1 VRVSVVRLP
10 PSVHGDGDHGFVPIL
25 IRIARKDS
33 LSAYVGDGL
42 NRWPAVHRIDAAHLF
57 RLALERG
64 SAGACYHGVAEE
76 GVPFREIASV
86 IGRHLKLPVASKS
99 AEEAVKHFDW
109 FRAFRGDRCP
119 ASSQRTRE
127 PLGWQPKR
135 PGAIADL
142 DRGRY
147 FER

>member
-1 VRVSVVRLP
+1 M
-10 PSVHGDGDHGFVPIL
+10 
-25 IRIARKDS
+25 DS

-86 IGRHLKLPVASKS
+86 IGRHLKLPVVS
-99 AEEAVKHFDW
+99 EADM
-109 FRAFRGDRCP
+109 RANARAHRCSQLVLLLQLARRAVCLAQEPHTVLSLVDP
-119 ASSQRTRE
+119 A
-127 PLGWQPKR
+127 
-135 PGAIADL
+135 L
-142 DRGRY
+142 D
-147 FER
+147 